1 MKTFTVR
8 ASYSAMCETEV
19 EANDVDEAYVLA
31 RKLDARVVYDAECDP
46 DDWHI
51 EDVWEK
57 PVCNVVKHTAT
68 VILTASRKVTMNF
81 PENTSIQDIREAFS
95 HEGSPIYWGEKEPDE
110 HNYLVTQLEKVS

>member
-19 EANDVDEAYVLA
+19 KANDIDEAYALA
-31 RKLDARVVYDAECDP
+31 QKLDARVVYDAECDP

-57 PVCNVVKHTAT
+57 PVREKVTYTAT
-68 VILTASRKVTMNF
+68 VILTAPRKVTMTF
-81 PENTSIQDIREAFS
+81 PEDTSIQDIREAFS
-95 HEGSPIYWGEKEPDE
+95 HEGSPIYWGEKEPDQ